1 MRLIV
6 NTMTEPGQL
15 IAERLKAQ
23 LGDDTFATWFLGSDI
38 ELTGDRVTVTV
49 GTQFRAH
56 VITRDLTDAVK
67 SAASF
72 VAGKPVSVTVIERGQ
87 AAPADVTPIEKILRA
102 VAPDDAQ
109 RDFFIPELSE
119 LALKDDVHLMEMTP
133 FTLDRRKEDRS
144 ELVYTTP
151 QGVTIRVKA
160 IGNHSLPTID
170 DYDLVLMMQTWL
182 ADLAN
187 QYRSQLERYEAEK
200 KAGRSPTTP
209 TPPPRT
215 FDVSI
220 SEVVRFKRRKW
231 GGAISED
238 ILGSLDRLWNTEV
251 VVDPMKGTKYRG
263 GKFRLVGSAYEKL
276 AETNTGAATRIRV
289 AVPDWI
295 YAGIVERAVPMI
307 KTFNRD
313 YMILAQPLH
322 RALYRFL
329 SLKVPKDGTRYSV
342 SLIELAERFQTKQQQ
357 KYFNRDVKK
366 AIAGCPNSR
375 LLEFQL
381 ELTGKNDER
390 ALCAWRPLQ
399 VG

>member
-1 MRLIV
+1 
-6 NTMTEPGQL
+6 MTEPGQL

-23 LGDDTFATWFLGSDI
+23 LGEDTFSSWFRGSTV
-38 ELTGDRVTVTV
+38 ELTDDRVTVTV
-49 GTQFRAH
+49 GTQFAAH
-56 VITRDLTDAVK
+56 FITQHLADAVK
-67 SAASF
+67 SAGSY
-72 VAGKPVSVTVIERGQ
+72 VAGKQVLVAVVAHGQ
-87 AAPADVTPIEKILRA
+87 AAPVDVTPIETILRA

-160 IGNHSLPTID
+160 IGAHSLPTID

-187 QYRSQLERYEAEK
+187 QYRSQVERYEAEK
-200 KAGRSPTTP
+200 KAGRSPATP
-209 TPPPRT
+209 TAPPRM

-220 SEVVRFKRRKW
+220 SEVVKFKRRKW
-231 GGAISED
+231 GGSISDD
-238 ILGSLDRLWNTEV
+238 ILGSLDRLWNAEV
-251 VVDPMKGTKYRG
+251 VVDPMKGTRYRG

-276 AETNTGAATRIRV
+276 AETDTGAATRIRV

-295 YAGIVERAVPMI
+295 YAGIVERAVPML

-329 SLKVPKDGTRYSV
+329 SLKVPKDGAPYGV
-342 SLIELAERFQTKQQQ
+342 SLAELAARFQTKQQQ

-366 AIAGCPNSR
+366 AIAGCPDGR

-381 ELTGKNDER
+381 ELVGNGDDR
-390 ALCAWRPLQ
+390 VLRAWRPLR
-399 VG
+399 VE

>member
-1 MRLIV
+1 
-6 NTMTEPGQL
+6 MTEPNHL
-15 IAERLKAQ
+15 IADRLKAEI
-23 LGDDTFATWFLGSDI
+23 GAEAFAAWFKASTI
-38 ELTGDRVTVTV
+38 ELMDDRVVVTV
-49 GTQFRAH
+49 GTSFTAQFIKTNFAE
-56 VITRDLTDAVK
+56 AVE

-72 VAGKPVSVTVIERGQ
+72 VAGRPVSATIAQHGRTDTV
-87 AAPADVTPIEKILRA
+87 DVVPIEKILRA

-160 IGNHSLPTID
+160 IGDFTLPTID

-187 QYRSQLERYEAEK
+187 QYRSQLERYELEK
-200 KAGRSPTTP
+200 KAGRSPVTP
-209 TPPPRT
+209 TAPPRM

-231 GGAISED
+231 GGSISED
-238 ILGSLDRLWNTEV
+238 ILGSLDRLWNAEV

-295 YAGIVERAVPMI
+295 YAGIVERAVPML

-329 SLKVPKDGTRYSV
+329 SLKVPRDGRPYSV
-342 SLIELAERFQTKQQQ
+342 SLAELAERFQTKQQQ

-366 AIAGCPNSR
+366 AVAGCPSGR
-375 LLEFQL
+375 LLEFQI
-381 ELTGKNDER
+381 ELTGKGDDR
-390 ALCAWRPLQ
+390 QLRAWRPLQ
-399 VG
+399 VT

>member
-1 MRLIV
+1 
-6 NTMTEPGQL
+6 MTEQSRL
-15 IAERLKAQ
+15 VAERLKAEI
-23 LGDDTFATWFLGSDI
+23 GGEAFASWFEASSI
-38 ELTGDRVTVTV
+38 EMMGDRVVVTV
-49 GTQFRAH
+49 GTSFAAH
-56 VITRDLTDAVK
+56 IVSTSFGDAVR

-72 VAGKPVSVTVIERGQ
+72 VAGKPVSVTIAEQGR
-87 AAPADVTPIEKILRA
+87 AATADVVPIEKILRA

-151 QGVTIRVKA
+151 QGVTIRVRS
-160 IGNHSLPTID
+160 IGDHGLPTID

-200 KAGRSPTTP
+200 KAGRSPVTP
-209 TPPPRT
+209 TPPPRM
-215 FDVSI
+215 FDVGI

-231 GGAISED
+231 GGSFSED

-251 VVDPMKGTKYRG
+251 IVDPMKGTKYRG

-295 YAGIVERAVPMI
+295 YAGIVERAVPMLR
-307 KTFNRD
+307 TFNRD

-329 SLKVPKDGTRYSV
+329 SLKVPKDGGPYSI
-342 SLIELAERFQTKQQQ
+342 SLVELAERFQTKQQQ
-357 KYFNRDVKK
+357 KYFNRDIKK
-366 AIAGCPNSR
+366 AVAGCPDGR
-375 LLEFQL
+375 LLEFKL
-381 ELTGKNDER
+381 ELIGSGEDR
-390 ALCAWRPLQ
+390 VLRAWRPLLLA
-399 VG
+399 

>member
-1 MRLIV
+1 
-6 NTMTEPGQL
+6 MTEPGQL

-23 LGDDTFATWFLGSDI
+23 LGAEIFRSWFQGAAI
-38 ELTGDRVTVTV
+38 ELAGDRLKLTV
-49 GTQFRAH
+49 GTKFAAD
-56 VITRDLTDAVK
+56 VITRNFVDALK
-67 SAASF
+67 SIASS
-72 VAGKPVSVTVIERGQ
+72 VIGRPIATVSVVVSGEDEL
-87 AAPADVTPIEKILRA
+87 AADVTPIEKILRA

-133 FTLDRRKEDRS
+133 FTLDRRKEDRT

-160 IGNHSLPTID
+160 ISSHALPTID

-209 TPPPRT
+209 TPPPRM

-251 VVDPMKGTKYRG
+251 VVDPLKGTRYRG

-295 YAGIVERAVPMI
+295 YAGIVERAVPMLR
-307 KTFNRD
+307 TFNRD

-329 SLKVPKDGTRYSV
+329 SLKVPKDGTPYSV

-366 AIAGCPNSR
+366 AIAGCPNGR

-381 ELTGKNDER
+381 ELTGKGDDR
-390 ALCAWRPLQ
+390 ALKTRRSLLIE
-399 VG
+399 

>member
-1 MRLIV
+1 V
-6 NTMTEPGQL
+6 NTTTEPGQL
-15 IAERLKAQ
+15 IALRLKAQ
-23 LGDDTFATWFLGSDI
+23 LGAEVYSTWLQGATI
-38 ELTGDRVTVTV
+38 ELTDGRLTVSV
-49 GTQFRAH
+49 GTKFTAH
-56 VITRDLTDAVK
+56 FINQNLADVLKAAATDV
-67 SAASF
+67 
-72 VAGKPVSVTVIERGQ
+72 VGKPVSVTVVERGRE
-87 AAPADVTPIEKILRA
+87 PTVDLTPIETILRA

-133 FTLDRRKEDRS
+133 FTLDRRNEVRT

-160 IGNHSLPTID
+160 IGDHTLPTID

-200 KAGRSPTTP
+200 KAGHSPATP
-209 TPPPRT
+209 TAPPRM

-238 ILGSLDRLWNTEV
+238 ILGSLDRLWNAEV

-295 YAGIVERAVPMI
+295 YAGIVERAVPML

-329 SLKVPKDGTRYSV
+329 SLKVPKDGTTYSV
-342 SLIELAERFQTKQQQ
+342 SLVELAGRFQAKQQQ
-357 KYFNRDVKK
+357 KYFNRDLKK
-366 AIAGCPNSR
+366 AIAGCPDGR
-375 LLEFQL
+375 LLEFRL
-381 ELTGKNDER
+381 ELIGKGDDR
-390 ALCAWRPLQ
+390 ALRAWRPLQ
-399 VG
+399 IA

>member
-1 MRLIV
+1 V
-6 NTMTEPGQL
+6 NTITQPEHV
-15 IAERLKAQ
+15 IAERLKAAV
-23 LGDDTFATWFLGSDI
+23 GAEAFANWFQGAKI
-38 ELTGDRVTVTV
+38 ELTGDRLKVTVSTKFSAQIISQNFADTIKAV
-49 GTQFRAH
+49 ASS
-56 VITRDLTDAVK
+56 VIGQSV
-67 SAASF
+67 SA
-72 VAGKPVSVTVIERGQ
+72 VTVAVNGENDITADVAPIER
-87 AAPADVTPIEKILRA
+87 ILRA
-102 VAPDDAQ
+102 VAPEDAQ

-133 FTLDRRKEDRS
+133 FTLQARGEHRT

-160 IGNHSLPTID
+160 IGDHSLPTID

-200 KAGRSPTTP
+200 KAGRSPATP
-209 TPPPRT
+209 TAPPRT
-215 FDVSI
+215 FDVST
-220 SEVVRFKRRKW
+220 SEVVKFKRRKW

-238 ILGSLDRLWNTEV
+238 ILGSLDRLWNAEV

-276 AETNTGAATRIRV
+276 AETNRGAATRIRV

-295 YAGIVERAVPMI
+295 YAGIVERAVPML

-329 SLKVPKDGTRYSV
+329 SLKVPKDGTPYNV
-342 SLIELAERFQTKQQQ
+342 SLTELAERFQTKQPQ

-366 AIAGCPNSR
+366 AVAGCPNNR
-375 LLEFQL
+375 LLEFHL
-381 ELTGKNDER
+381 ELIGKGDDRVLR
-390 ALCAWRPLQ
+390 ARRPLQ
-399 VG
+399 VE

>member
-1 MRLIV
+1 M
-6 NTMTEPGQL
+6 NTTTEPSRL

-23 LGDDTFATWFLGSDI
+23 LGKEAFSTWFQGATI
-38 ELTGDRVTVTV
+38 ELVEDKITVAV
-49 GTQFRAH
+49 GTKFAAH
-56 VITRDLTDAVK
+56 FINQHFADAIG
-67 SAASF
+67 SAASE
-72 VAGKPVSVTVIERGQ
+72 VIGKPVSVAVVERGQ
-87 AAPADVTPIEKILRA
+87 APVADVAPIEKILRA
-102 VAPDDAQ
+102 VAPEDAQ

-133 FTLDRRKEDRS
+133 FTLQARGETRK

-160 IGNHSLPTID
+160 MDDHSLPTID

-187 QYRSQLERYEAEK
+187 QYRSQLERYESEK
-200 KAGRSPTTP
+200 KAGRSPATP
-209 TPPPRT
+209 TAPPRI

-238 ILGSLDRLWNTEV
+238 ILGSLDRLWNAEV

-295 YAGIVERAVPMI
+295 YAGIVERAVPML

-329 SLKVPKDGTRYSV
+329 SWKVQKDGKTYSV
-342 SLIELAERFQTKQQQ
+342 SLTELAERFQTKQPQ
-357 KYFNRDVKK
+357 KYFNRDLKK
-366 AIAGCPNSR
+366 AVAGCPDGR

-381 ELTGKNDER
+381 ELIGKGDDR
-390 ALCAWRPLQ
+390 ALRAWRPLQ
-399 VG
+399 VE

>member
-1 MRLIV
+1 
-6 NTMTEPGQL
+6 MTDPGHL
-15 IAERLKAQ
+15 IAERLKAE
-23 LGDDTFATWFLGSDI
+23 LGAETFSAWLQNATIVLS
-38 ELTGDRVTVTV
+38 GDQVNVTVS
-49 GTQFRAH
+49 TQLAAK
-56 VITRDLTDAVK
+56 IISTNLADAVK
-67 SAASF
+67 SAASH
-72 VAGKPVSVTVIERGQ
+72 VAGKPVSITVIEEGR
-87 AAPADVTPIEKILRA
+87 ASPVDVTPIETILRA

-133 FTLDRRKEDRS
+133 FTLDRRKEDRT

-160 IGNHSLPTID
+160 IGDHSLPTID

-209 TPPPRT
+209 TAPPRM

-238 ILGSLDRLWNTEV
+238 ILGSLDRLWNAEV

-276 AETNTGAATRIRV
+276 AETNSGAATRIRV

-295 YAGIVERAVPMI
+295 YAGIVERAVPML

-329 SLKVPKDGTRYSV
+329 SLKVPKDGAFYSV
-342 SLIELAERFQTKQQQ
+342 SLIELAERFQAKQQQ
-357 KYFNRDVKK
+357 KYFNRDLKK
-366 AIAGCPNSR
+366 AIAGCPDGR
-375 LLEFQL
+375 LLEFRL
-381 ELTGKNDER
+381 ELTGKGDDR
-390 ALCAWRPLQ
+390 ALRAWRPLQ
-399 VG
+399 IE

>member
-1 MRLIV
+1 
-6 NTMTEPGQL
+6 MTAPGQL

-23 LGDDTFATWFLGSDI
+23 LGHETFASWFRDSTI
-38 ELTGDRVTVTV
+38 ELSDDKVTVTV
-49 GTQFRAH
+49 STQFTAH
-56 VITRDLTDAVK
+56 LITKNFADALK
-67 SAASF
+67 SAAAQI
-72 VAGKPVSVTVIERGQ
+72 AGKPVSVSIVERGR
-87 AAPADVTPIEKILRA
+87 AETVEVMPIETILRA
-102 VAPDDAQ
+102 VAPEDAQ

-133 FTLDRRKEDRS
+133 FTLQGRGETRK

-160 IGNHSLPTID
+160 IGDHSLPTID

-187 QYRSQLERYEAEK
+187 QYRSQLDRYEVEK
-200 KAGRSPTTP
+200 KAGRSPATP
-209 TPPPRT
+209 TAPPRT

-220 SEVVRFKRRKW
+220 SEVVKFKRRKW
-231 GGAISED
+231 GGSISED
-238 ILGSLDRLWNTEV
+238 ILGSLDRLWNAEV

-276 AETNTGAATRIRV
+276 AETNTGAATRIRL

-295 YAGIVERAVPMI
+295 YAGIVERAVPML

-329 SLKVPKDGTRYSV
+329 SLKVPKDGTPYSV
-342 SLIELAERFQTKQQQ
+342 SLIELAGRFQTKQQQ

-366 AIAGCPNSR
+366 AVLGCPDGR
-375 LLEFQL
+375 LLEFSL
-381 ELTGKNDER
+381 ELVGKGDDR
-390 ALCAWRPLQ
+390 ALRACRPLL
-399 VG
+399 VE

>member
-1 MRLIV
+1 M
-6 NTMTEPGQL
+6 NTTTDPGQL

-23 LGDDTFATWFLGSDI
+23 LGAEIYSEWLRGATI
-38 ELTGDRVTVTV
+38 ELTGDQLTVSV
-49 GTQFRAH
+49 GTKFAAH
-56 VITRDLTDAVK
+56 FITENLGDALKAVATDV
-67 SAASF
+67 
-72 VAGKPVSVTVIERGQ
+72 VGKPVSVSVIERGHE
-87 AAPADVTPIEKILRA
+87 PNVDVAPIEKILRA

-133 FTLDRRKEDRS
+133 FTLDRRNEVRT
-144 ELVYTTP
+144 ELIYTTP

-160 IGNHSLPTID
+160 IGDHSLPTID

-200 KAGRSPTTP
+200 KAGRSPATP
-209 TPPPRT
+209 TAPPRM
-215 FDVSI
+215 FDISI

-238 ILGSLDRLWNTEV
+238 ILGSLDRLWNAEV

-295 YAGIVERAVPMI
+295 YAGIVERAVPML

-313 YMILAQPLH
+313 YMILAQPMH
-322 RALYRFL
+322 RALYQFL
-329 SLKVPKDGTRYSV
+329 SLKVPKDGTPYSV
-342 SLIELAERFQTKQQQ
+342 SLVELARRFQAKQQQ
-357 KYFNRDVKK
+357 KYFNRDLKK
-366 AIAGCPNSR
+366 TIAGCSDGR
-375 LLEFQL
+375 LLEFRL
-381 ELTGKNDER
+381 ELIGKGDDR
-390 ALCAWRPLQ
+390 ARRAWRPLQ
-399 VG
+399 VE